1 MSGVENM
8 STNEGGKSPDRM
20 KNAFETNEIARL
32 LNVDLD
38 RSVEQ
43 LLSTAA
49 RALNSEEASI
59 LVRNSDEGNMYF
71 LKAIGQVGDQLEGVE
86 IPAGKGIAGFV
97 VVSGQPMAISDV
109 GSEESFYAEIDKK
122 TGFSTEI
129 LLATPLFFDGEVIGV
144 LEFINRIG
152 DPPYDPFTPEEMDQA
167 AIYADG
173 IAALV
178 NSFLASS
185 MSTKL
190 AASICEN
197 TVDADLTEILGWI
210 EEFKGKQQHK
220 EMLELAVLLKEIA
233 HRGPAHRKLC
243 RDLLNSILDFAGSSA
258 SYNYSDV

>member
-1 MSGVENM
+1 MDIND
-8 STNEGGKSPDRM
+8 TGKSPEKM
-20 KNAFETNEIARL
+20 KNAFETNEIARF
-32 LNVDLD
+32 LNFDLD
-38 RSVEQ
+38 RSVSQ
-43 LLSTAA
+43 LLMTAA

-59 LVRNSDEGNMYF
+59 LVRNSDEGSMYF

-109 GSEESFYAEIDKK
+109 GSEETFYAEIDKK

-129 LLATPLFFDGEVIGV
+129 LLATPLFFDGEIIGV

-152 DPPYDPFTPEEMDQA
+152 DPPFDPFTPEEMDLA

-173 IAALV
+173 IAAMV
-178 NSFLASS
+178 NALLASS

-190 AASICEN
+190 ASRICEN
-197 TVDADLTEILGWI
+197 SIEADLTEILGWI
-210 EEFKGKQQHK
+210 EEFKGKQRHK

-233 HRGPAHRKLC
+233 HRGPAHRRLC
-243 RDLLNSILDFAGSSA
+243 RELLNSILDFAASSTR
-258 SYNYSDV
+258 YNYSDV